1 MKQHENLR
9 GVGMPFWQRSLV
21 LVVAMIAVSFVFGL
35 IWYWIFGF
43 DLPAYVSGVV
53 GGLTAVPL
61 WDLLK
66 KVKPKK
72 APPKK
77 Q

>member
-1 MKQHENLR
+1 
-9 GVGMPFWQRSLV
+9 MPFWQRSLV
-21 LVVAMIAVSFVFGL
+21 LVVAMMAVSYVFGL
-35 IWYWIFGF
+35 IWQSVFGF
-43 DLPAYVSGVV
+43 NLPDYVSGIV

-66 KVKPKK
+66 KTKPKK
-72 APPKK
+72 

>member
-1 MKQHENLR
+1 
-9 GVGMPFWQRSLV
+9 MPFWQRSLV
-21 LVVAMIAVSFVFGL
+21 LVVAMMAASFVFGL
-35 IWYWIFGF
+35 VWYWIFEF
-43 DLPAYVSGVV
+43 NLPGYVSGVV

-66 KVKPKK
+66 KAKPKK
-72 APPKK
+72 APPKE

>member
-1 MKQHENLR
+1 
-9 GVGMPFWQRSLV
+9 MPFWQRSLV
-21 LVVAMIAVSFVFGL
+21 LVVAMMAVSFIFGS
-35 IWYWIFGF
+35 IWYSIFGI

-72 APPKK
+72 